1 MPGRRHHREPAPP
14 IRMGRGR
21 RSRRVP
27 DSDVA
32 PFAVVLRILIRR
44 GYARRIAMPRTRES
58 FSPPAV
64 PDPVSGTGGRDVTE
78 LLLSVLRSIEPY
90 EACILEAERDGDFE
104 VAAFL
109 RELRRQDLLRAREA
123 TRLLKRS
130 LEAISVHVQEKG
142 ASYVELSVGS

>member
-1 MPGRRHHREPAPP
+1 MP
-14 IRMGRGR
+14 
-21 RSRRVP
+21 
-27 DSDVA
+27 D
-32 PFAVVLRILIRR
+32 
-44 GYARRIAMPRTRES
+44 TRER

-64 PDPVSGTGGRDVTE
+64 PDPVPGTGGRDVTE

-130 LEAISVHVQEKG
+130 LEAISVNVEEEDVSHF
-142 ASYVELSVGS
+142 ELSVGS

>member
-1 MPGRRHHREPAPP
+1 MR
-14 IRMGRGR
+14 
-21 RSRRVP
+21 
-27 DSDVA
+27 D
-32 PFAVVLRILIRR
+32 
-44 GYARRIAMPRTRES
+44 TREGIL
-58 FSPPAV
+58 PAAV
-64 PDPVSGTGGRDVTE
+64 PDPVPSTGGRDVTE

-130 LEAISVHVQEKG
+130 LEAISVNVEEKG
-142 ASYVELSVGS
+142 ASYVELPVGS